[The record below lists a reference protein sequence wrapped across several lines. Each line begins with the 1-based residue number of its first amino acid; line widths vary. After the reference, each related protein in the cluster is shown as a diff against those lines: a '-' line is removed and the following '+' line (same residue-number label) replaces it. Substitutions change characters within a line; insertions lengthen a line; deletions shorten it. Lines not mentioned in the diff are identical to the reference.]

1 MKKALAGRRVG
12 RWALVARRAGVAA
25 IALAVAVMAAPL
37 RAQTA
42 PSKPTMLKFD
52 SVNAVIR
59 SLVPPRDRN
68 NVKNIKLSAAGKELQ
83 VEADVRMSAVPGM
96 EMMSALGFAHVTGVG
111 PVNLIKPGQVG
122 WLIRTIEVAGA
133 PISSSLWG
141 PLVRKGTKRTD
152 NYIVFP
158 VGEWVKGVEV
168 QPGGLR
174 LY

>member
-1 MKKALAGRRVG
+1 MRNFKAGRAG
-12 RWALVARRAGVAA
+12 RAGRALLALLA
-25 IALAVAVMAAPL
+25 IAAPSS
-37 RAQTA
+37 AQTA
-42 PSKPTMLKFD
+42 PTKPTTLAFD
-52 SVNAVIR
+52 SVNAVIAA
-59 SLVPPRDRN
+59 LIPVKDRA
-68 NVKNIKLSAAGKELQ
+68 NVKNVKLSAQGKDLR

-122 WLIRTIEVAGA
+122 WLIRSIEVAGA

-158 VGEWVKGVEV
+158 VGEWVKGVAVE
-168 QPGGLR
+168 PGGLR
-174 LY
+174 LF